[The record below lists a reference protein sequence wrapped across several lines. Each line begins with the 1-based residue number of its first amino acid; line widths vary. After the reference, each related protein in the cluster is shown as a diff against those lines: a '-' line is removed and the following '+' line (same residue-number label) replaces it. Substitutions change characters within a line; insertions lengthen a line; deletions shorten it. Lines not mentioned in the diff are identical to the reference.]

1 MTWTVILLR
10 QGVAV
15 VHPKERV
22 KYGGAMKTKAE
33 AQEAVR
39 GHNARKQS
47 VTVRLSQLA
56 FEALAG
62 EAREGS
68 ARAPG
73 RTDSAIRVYLNDKD
87 SNGPAWP
94 YPEFLRGSKTQE
106 DVGLELNIDPDLWL
120 QFEAEAERQGV
131 STQQLLE
138 HTAFYFAAEFNAG
151 RITQRILDDLDA
163 TEAAADAN

>member
-1 MTWTVILLR
+1 VT
-10 QGVAV
+10 
-15 VHPKERV
+15 
-22 KYGGAMKTKAE
+22 GG
-33 AQEAVR
+33 R
-39 GHNARKQS
+39 SRRKQS

-62 EAREGS
+62 EAHEGS

-73 RTDSAIRVYLNDKD
+73 RTDNAIRIYLGDKG
-87 SNGPAWP
+87 SAGPAWP
-94 YPEFLRGSKTQE
+94 YPDFLRGSKTQE

-138 HTAFYFAAEFNAG
+138 HAAFYFAAELNAG
-151 RITQRILDDLDA
+151 RLTQRILNDLDA
-163 TEAAADAN
+163 TEAADDAD